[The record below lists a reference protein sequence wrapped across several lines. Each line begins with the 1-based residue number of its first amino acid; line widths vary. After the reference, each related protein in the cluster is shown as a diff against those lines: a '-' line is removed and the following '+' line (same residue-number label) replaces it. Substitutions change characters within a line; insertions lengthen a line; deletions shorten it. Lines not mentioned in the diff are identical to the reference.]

1 MLVSSF
7 GFRKGKHEQIQKG
20 KTLPGNRR
28 NWLWKPGPTPTPTP
42 TPRPVAARGRFPGRL
57 MEADA
62 EEGRNV

>member
-20 KTLPGNRR
+20 KALPGNRR
-28 NWLWKPGPTPTPTP
+28 NWLWKPGPTPTP
-42 TPRPVAARGRFPGRL
+42 RPVAARGRFPGRL
-57 MEADA
+57 TEADA